1 MFFYIGELCRYLLD
15 QPAKPIDTK
24 LHLRKFIGNG
34 LRAGIWKPLQ
44 KRFCIPNIVEFYGL
58 TEGNVFTINLVNK
71 PGAVG
76 YNFLFFPFLQNLT
89 MIKINP
95 VNGEYLRDSHGFC
108 VQAGV
113 NEPGEGI
120 GKISKQNPYFGY
132 NDSSASK
139 KKVITDVFQKGDQY
153 FLSGDI
159 LRMDEEGFLYFCDR
173 SGDTFRWK
181 GENVSTT
188 EVENVMARILQL
200 KLVAVYGVEVAHSE
214 GRTGM
219 AAIEGTAD
227 SVDLS
232 DLAKQLLEALPK
244 YAVPIFLRFVPA
256 AELTGTFKLKKLKLK
271 SEGFD
276 MSVPDPL
283 YFLDSSS
290 KDYIPLTKDLY
301 EEINSGT
308 FRL

>member
-1 MFFYIGELCRYLLD
+1 MLPSRCFS
-15 QPAKPIDTK
+15 PHT
-24 LHLRKFIGNG
+24 
-34 LRAGIWKPLQ
+34 
-44 KRFCIPNIVEFYGL
+44 
-58 TEGNVFTINLVNK
+58 
-71 PGAVG
+71 
-76 YNFLFFPFLQNLT
+76 PF
-89 MIKINP
+89 
-95 VNGEYLRDSHGFC
+95 
-108 VQAGV
+108 
-113 NEPGEGI
+113 
-120 GKISKQNPYFGY
+120 FGY
-132 NDSSASK
+132 KDSSASK

-188 EVENVMARILQL
+188 EVENVMARFLQL
-200 KLVAVYGVEVAHSE
+200 KLVAVYGVEVARSG
-214 GRTGM
+214 GRAGM

-256 AELTGTFKLKKLKLK
+256 AELTGTFKLKKLKLR
-271 SEGFD
+271 SEGFC

-301 EEINSGT
+301 DEINSGT